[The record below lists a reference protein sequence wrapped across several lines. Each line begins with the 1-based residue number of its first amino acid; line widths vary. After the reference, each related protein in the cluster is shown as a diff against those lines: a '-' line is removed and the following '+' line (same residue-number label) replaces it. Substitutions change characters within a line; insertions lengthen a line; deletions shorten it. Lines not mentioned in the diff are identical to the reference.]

1 MSIFVTQIK
10 GSAALSRTDI
20 NKVSETVLIPLF
32 AEVYGFSNLRNL
44 NSTERANFPAIDL
57 ADDVAKVAIQI
68 TSRKDLGKV
77 KDTLLKFKKHELYR
91 KYDRLFIYVLT
102 EKQRSYDRNS
112 CKEIVQD
119 KFDFDPDKNILDYRD
134 VLREIDGFQIE
145 KTRRIQEVL
154 EANFGESRVLTN
166 LSNYSRFPTD
176 LVDNS
181 IKTEIEKL
189 RKSRFL
195 IGFDENDYAL
205 RIARKLSEGDLYGG
219 TDSVKAWALM
229 WCARILSTEESLT
242 NAEDF
247 LEIAKSLGAD
257 TRIVDALIC
266 SRKGN
271 KQAAL
276 VALASINSP
285 ESLTAALFVVAHHD
299 GPKAS
304 LEWLSAAGKS
314 PSDLDPDGKYVLLA
328 TQLQQG
334 KWEEATE
341 TTHALTESDLND
353 VPTLHYM
360 VAMTYILST
369 VPEGRR
375 EIVLNH
381 VPFDAVTFPLASDV
395 TAIDARRTARSH
407 FINAAK
413 AVRELN
419 YPGIASI
426 PDGYALWLELRDPE
440 YFDKGKRRLERRL
453 RDSESALHFVPLGL
467 QYGVGLDVV
476 AAEREV
482 ERHIVL
488 HGGMTRDAAAAR
500 LALARSQETP
510 EDVANYVN
518 RHYAGLSEY
527 FDTKALRSMQI
538 EMLSR
543 AGRIERAYECLEF
556 LIEEGVSGEEES
568 RLRTIIKKNE
578 GRDIVRDRKAL
589 FEKTGSFDDLTALIS
604 DLEQKGDWETL
615 CKYRETLFKE
625 TRDVQDAEGLANALH
640 NSNRF
645 SRVIEVIEENSDLLE
660 QSPNLRLF
668 YCWALYFEGALLC
681 AHSEFAK
688 LSANQIDA
696 DLRALQVNIAIAL
709 GQWDSL
715 FGYVAN
721 EFKEKENRSAL
732 DLIKAARLA
741 LYLDSSYAK
750 QLSLAA
756 ADKDNNDAEVLAA
769 AYSLAVK
776 AGWESEPQFIQCLRR
791 AVELSESDG
800 PLRKIALKD
809 FLDMKPEWDR
819 RDWDTWQLLKRGE
832 IPMILLAESFG
843 KSIVNMMPSLA
854 YRNLSEDDLRRKGGI
869 PTYSGRHQPGQLDF
883 RMKIGIDYTTLLTL
897 SFLNI
902 LKTAL
907 GAFDLVHVP
916 HPTLAWLFEEKENA
930 TFHQPSRIRD
940 AHHVLHLISSKKL
953 EIFSP
958 SATADSELS
967 AQVGEDLALLIA
979 EAKNITDEYQ
989 QGLVVRPSPVYRIAS
1004 LLEEEADLTQ
1014 HFPLLSSCYAVVREL
1029 CSRRAITLGEEQ
1041 VALSYLQLHER
1052 PWSHQPEITDNAILY
1067 LDDLAV
1073 YYFLHLGILEK
1084 LSAAGF
1090 RAIVSQRLVA
1100 EVNEL
1105 IAYERN
1111 SGKVV
1116 DLLENIRTVVSQGI
1130 QSGLISVGKWHSVD
1144 ASWTGL
1150 SDIQMAGVLAMEHDC
1165 DAIVADD
1172 RFLNQHG
1179 HMIRNDVKTPL
1190 FTSLDLLDAL
1200 VSAGS
1205 ITAEDRLEYRTKLRR
1220 AGYFFVPL
1228 REDELTQFL
1237 DSATLADGKLNET
1250 TELKAIRENILLVRM
1265 DDWLQLPQEDI
1276 WLDSVV
1282 KAFVGTLRN
1291 LWSPDADIPSVR
1303 ARSDWILDQLDIR
1316 GWAHSFKDE
1325 ARISLARTGNI
1336 GIILLL
1342 ITPLHDVPP
1351 DILDAYWSWVE
1362 DRILGPV
1369 KEQDSD
1375 LYFWIV
1381 DLKQKQILESVD
1393 SSLTEE

>member
-32 AEVYGFSNLRNL
+32 AEVFGFNNLRNL
-44 NSTERANFPAIDL
+44 NTTERANFPAIDL
-57 ADDVAKVAIQI
+57 ADDVAKVAIQV

-77 KDTLLKFKKHELYR
+77 KDTLLKFKEHELYR
-91 KYDRLFIYVLT
+91 KYNRLFIYVLT
-102 EKQRSYDRNS
+102 EKQRSYDRTS
-112 CKEIVQD
+112 CQEIVQD
-119 KFDFDPDKNILDYRD
+119 KFDFDPDINILDYRD

-154 EANFGESRVLTN
+154 EANFRESRVLTN

-205 RIARKLSEGDLYGG
+205 RTARKLSEGDLFGG

-229 WCARILSTEESLT
+229 WCARILLIEESLAK
-242 NAEDF
+242 AEEF

-266 SRKGN
+266 SRKGD

-276 VALASINSP
+276 VALANINSP
-285 ESLTAALFVVAHHD
+285 ESLTAALLVVALHD

-304 LEWLSAAGKS
+304 MEWLSAAGKS
-314 PSDLDPDGKYVLLA
+314 PSDLDPEGKYVLLA
-328 TQLQQG
+328 NQLHLG

-341 TTHALTESDLND
+341 TTNALTESDFED
-353 VPTLHYM
+353 VPTLHYV

-369 VPEGRR
+369 VPEERR
-375 EIVLNH
+375 EVVLNH
-381 VPFDAVTFPLASDV
+381 VPFDAVTFPLASDA
-395 TAIDARRTARSH
+395 TAIEARRTARFH

-413 AVRELN
+413 AVRELDFS
-419 YPGIASI
+419 GIAPI

-482 ERHIVL
+482 ERHIAL

-500 LALARSQETP
+500 FALARSQETA
-510 EDVANYVN
+510 EDIANYID
-518 RHYAGLSEY
+518 RHYAALSEY
-527 FDTKALRSMQI
+527 FDTKALRSLQI

-568 RLRTIIKKNE
+568 RLRTIIEKNE
-578 GRDIVRDRKAL
+578 GRDTVRDRKAL
-589 FEKTGSFDDLTALIS
+589 FEKTGSFDDLTALVI
-604 DLEQKGDWETL
+604 DLERKGDWEAL
-615 CKYRETLFKE
+615 CKYGENLFQETG
-625 TRDVQDAEGLANALH
+625 DVQDAEGLANALH
-640 NSNRF
+640 NANRF
-645 SRVIEVIEENSDLLE
+645 DRVIEVIEENSDLLE

-688 LSANQIDA
+688 LSITQINANF
-696 DLRALQVNIAIAL
+696 RALQVNIAIAL

-715 FGYVAN
+715 VAYVAN

-741 LYLDSSYAK
+741 LYLGSSYAK

-776 AGWESEPQFIQCLRR
+776 AGWESEPQFTECLQR
-791 AVELSESDG
+791 AVELSGSEG

-809 FLDMKPEWDR
+809 FLDKKPEWDR
-819 RDWDTWQLLKRGE
+819 RDWDTWQLLKRSE
-832 IPMILLAESFG
+832 IPMILLADFFG

-854 YRNLSEDDLRRKGGI
+854 YRNLSEDDLRRRGGI
-869 PTYSGRHQPGQLDF
+869 PTYSGRHQPGQLEI

-902 LKTAL
+902 LETAL

-916 HPTLAWLFEEKENA
+916 HPTLAWLFEEKQNA

-940 AHHVLHLISSKKL
+940 AHHILHLISSRKL
-953 EIFSP
+953 ETFSP
-958 SATADSELS
+958 STTANSELS
-967 AQVGEDLALLIA
+967 AQIGEDLALLIA
-979 EAKNITDEYQ
+979 EARYNTDESQ
-989 QGLVVRPSPVYRIAS
+989 QGVVVRPSPVYRIAS

-1014 HFPLLSSCYAVVREL
+1014 HSPLLSSCHAVIREM
-1029 CSRRAITLGEEQ
+1029 CRRRAITSGEEQ
-1041 VALSYLQLHER
+1041 IALSYLQLHEK
-1052 PWSHQPEITDNAILY
+1052 PWSHQPDISDKAILY

-1073 YYFLHLGILEK
+1073 FYFLHLGILEK
-1084 LSAAGF
+1084 LNAAGF
-1090 RAIVSQRLVA
+1090 RAIVSQSLVA
-1100 EVNEL
+1100 ELNEL
-1105 IAYERN
+1105 IAYEHN
-1111 SGKVV
+1111 SGKVI

-1130 QSGLISVGKWHSVD
+1130 QSGQISVGKWRNVD

-1150 SDIQMAGVLAMEHDC
+1150 SDIQMAGILALGHDC

-1179 HMIRNDVKTPL
+1179 HMNHNDAETPL

-1200 VSAGS
+1200 VSAGF
-1205 ITAEDRLEYRTKLRR
+1205 ITAENHLEYRTKLRR

-1228 REDELTQFL
+1228 IEEELTQLL
-1237 DSATLADGKLNET
+1237 DSATVAEGKLNET
-1250 TELKAIRENILLVRM
+1250 TELRAIRENILLVRM
-1265 DDWLQLPQEDI
+1265 GDWLQLPQEDI

-1282 KAFVGTLRN
+1282 KVFVGTLRS
-1291 LWSPDADIPSVR
+1291 LWSPDADIPNVR

-1316 GWAHSFKDE
+1316 GWAHSFNEE
-1325 ARISLARTGNI
+1325 ARVSLARTGNI

-1342 ITPLHDVPP
+1342 ITPLLDVPP
-1351 DILDAYWSWVE
+1351 DILEAYWSWVE
-1362 DRILGPV
+1362 DSILIPV

-1375 LYFWIV
+1375 LYAWIV
-1381 DLKQKQILESVD
+1381 DLKQKQILGLAD
-1393 SSLTEE
+1393 SELTEE